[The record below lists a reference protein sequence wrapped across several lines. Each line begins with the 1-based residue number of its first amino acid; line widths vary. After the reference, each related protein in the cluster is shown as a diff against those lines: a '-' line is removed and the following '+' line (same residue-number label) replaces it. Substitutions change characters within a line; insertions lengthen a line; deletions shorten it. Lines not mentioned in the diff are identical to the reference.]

1 MFSVE
6 LEHTTR
12 KVIMKQLVNVRSRA
26 SVLRWRGRIGKKRL
40 RPTCLGNKFGKL
52 ILRVQQSRILPPH
65 DLTENGARKRRKGLK
80 FDLGLA
86 DMKKKNQV
94 DKFCLQPMKQTMK
107 VEKGIKNMEYLP
119 TPVLE
124 KVFSYLD
131 WKELGTAMLVCQTWN
146 QIGGHPLLWASF
158 PLHLDVKRLDE
169 VVKIKRLAWV
179 KSLTIYLPKQWIMR
193 SNIIAPVFNHL
204 KRAKE
209 VSVTH
214 NGPGY
219 TYIDRFMKAILK
231 SRGNNITRIFCKG
244 ANHIA
249 YFVKSCDEETETF
262 VKNTMK
268 TMGARG
274 FDSCLFNGPPG
285 GFLSFETLKAIATT
299 SSKKLKF
306 WVTNVMIERNINV
319 EKFAELLKHHITWWM
334 CDEISSQSDIENHD
348 MAPIDAI
355 LDLLNSK
362 DHGMLEL
369 VNFPRNLLMR
379 SNWAKAL
386 RGDLEAKPEVQQVV
400 LYRNGSGIAMM

>member
-1 MFSVE
+1 MY
-6 LEHTTR
+6 
-12 KVIMKQLVNVRSRA
+12 A
-26 SVLRWRGRIGKKRL
+26 SSEFAI
-40 RPTCLGNKFGKL
+40 L
-52 ILRVQQSRILPPH
+52 IAYTFLHPIAERTKP
-65 DLTENGARKRRKGLK
+65 KGLK

-94 DKFCLQPMKQTMK
+94 EFCLQPMKQTMK

-249 YFVKSCDEETETF
+249 YFVKSCNEETETF
-262 VKNTMK
+262 VKNTLK
-268 TMGARG
+268 IMGARD

-285 GFLSFETLKAIATT
+285 GSMSFETLKALATT

-319 EKFAELLKHHITWWM
+319 AKFAELLKHHITWWM
-334 CDEISSQSDIENHD
+334 CDEISQSDIENQD
-348 MAPIDAI
+348 VALIDVI

-369 VNFPRNLLMR
+369 VNVPRNLLMR
-379 SNWAKAL
+379 SHWAKAL
-386 RGDLEAKPEVQQVV
+386 RGDLEAKPQVQEVV
-400 LYRNGSGIAMM
+400 LFRNGSGIAMM